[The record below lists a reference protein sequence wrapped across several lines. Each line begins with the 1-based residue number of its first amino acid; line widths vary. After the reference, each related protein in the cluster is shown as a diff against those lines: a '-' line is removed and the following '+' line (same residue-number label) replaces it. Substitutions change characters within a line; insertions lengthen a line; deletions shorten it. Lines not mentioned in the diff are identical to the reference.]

1 VKYLFLFS
9 FFALILA
16 SLATWYSAPE
26 LQSEVPVIYWVT
38 DSNPA
43 RKEQIE
49 IFHRWLKK
57 HGHPEMEL
65 RLDVANRDVSKMII
79 QGVSGVGGDA
89 MDIGSGAGLRYFQA
103 VGLLKDV
110 TDWGRELGFD
120 PSRTYAAMEPEITLG
135 GRQYMFPCNV
145 YLHLYWVNRATFR
158 QYGQPQPPERWDFAE
173 FERRGKAFVKAANPP
188 DRHRTVFFANQ
199 IPTTVMHRSVGL
211 SVFDEA
217 LTRCALDDPR
227 YVEVLQR
234 KRKWTYEDR
243 ILPSRADIESFATES
258 GYGGST
264 LQLFNS
270 GNYAMFLMGRYA
282 LIQLREFG
290 NLELAVS
297 HPPYGKFPNTSIGTR
312 AAAIYTGSPHQ
323 QLAKYFLTFLAS
335 EDYNMQIVRDA
346 DALPPNPRYT
356 ETTAFKYPL
365 PLLPAN
371 LEQIMGYREEE
382 MEGFYDFKIRFYEA
396 LDGID
401 RRQSLD
407 LKALPS
413 PPRPGALREAEY
425 QKKLAEFR
433 DQYTSMLPTYRN
445 EWGCHEIFVQAA
457 ETIAIGGSYSPFVLP
472 STVSRISTEVEDG
485 FMAGIYSAEEA
496 ARTMAARIDGEI
508 QRTLEENPRLKPLY
522 EKYRKDQEEIDRLRQ
537 RGEPVP
543 RRLIRNPFHRR
554 YFAFK
559 GWIK

>member
-1 VKYLFLFS
+1 MKYVFLFS
-9 FFALILA
+9 FSALVLA
-16 SLATWYSAPE
+16 SLAMWYSTPE
-26 LQSEVPVIYWVT
+26 LQSAVPVIYWVT
-38 DSNPA
+38 DNNPA

-120 PSRTYAAMEPEITLG
+120 PGRTYAAMEPEITLD

-158 QYGQPQPPERWDFAE
+158 KYGQPQPPKRWDFEE
-173 FERRGKAFVKAANPP
+173 FERRGKEFVEAANPP
-188 DRHRTVFFANQ
+188 GRHRTVFFANQ
-199 IPTTVMHRSVGL
+199 ISATVMHRSLGL
-211 SVFDEA
+211 SIFNET
-217 LTRCALDDPR
+217 LTRCALNDPR
-227 YVEVLQR
+227 YVETLKR
-234 KRKWTYEDR
+234 KRKWIYEDR

-282 LIQLREFG
+282 LIQLRQFG
-290 NLELAVS
+290 NLELGVS
-297 HPPYGKFPNTSIGTR
+297 HPPYGDFPNTSIGTR

-323 QLAKYFLTFLAS
+323 QLARYFLAFLAS
-335 EDYNMQIVRDA
+335 EEYNMQIVRDA

-356 ETTAFKYPL
+356 ETTAFAHPL
-365 PLLPAN
+365 PLLPAD
-371 LEQIMGYREEE
+371 LEQKMGYRPDEL
-382 MEGFYDFKIRFYEA
+382 EGFIDFKIRFYEV
-396 LDGID
+396 LDEVD
-401 RRQSLD
+401 RNKPLD
-407 LKALPS
+407 LEALPN
-413 PPRPGALREAEY
+413 PPRPAHLSEAEY
-425 QKKLAEFR
+425 QEKLAAFHR
-433 DQYTSMLPTYRN
+433 AYASMLPTYRN
-445 EWGCHEIFVQAA
+445 EWGCHEIFVEAA

-496 ARTMAARIDGEI
+496 ARTVASRINGEI
-508 QRTLEENPRLKPLY
+508 QRTLEENRRLKPLY
-522 EKYRKDQEEIDRLRQ
+522 EKYCKDQEEIDRLRE
-537 RGEPVP
+537 RIKPVP
-543 RRLIRNPFHRR
+543 QQLVRNPFHRR
-554 YFAFK
+554 YFEFK